1 MQTVI
6 AIIALIFLAILL
18 IFIGYAIGRA
28 SAKKN
33 AGVDPGTSAV
43 PSDGDAW

>member
-1 MQTVI
+1 MQTVV
-6 AIIALIFLAILL
+6 AIIALVLLAILL
-18 IFIGYAIGRA
+18 IGIGYAIGRT

-33 AGVDPGTSAV
+33 AGVDTVTSSV